1 MEFRIDSNDPHRYLT
16 SWWHLQH
23 ILQTCLAWQGVPFHN
38 DKLYASFLGRTLH
51 QIEVEGI
58 LQPSCRISC
67 KQCKGTSRASFLRRM
82 ARISLF
88 CCQDQVGMELL
99 SVTVS
104 SAEIHIAYVGIE
116 GLGQWGTQ
124 CGSSGF
130 RTVPS
135 PGVPLKLS
143 CLPATTT
150 DRYTRPESSPPFPV
164 IGS

>member
-1 MEFRIDSNDPHRYLT
+1 VEFRIDSNDPHRYLT

-82 ARISLF
+82 ARTSLF
-88 CCQDQVGMELL
+88 AVKIKLAWKLL
-99 SVTVS
+99 SVGS
-104 SAEIHIAYVGIE
+104 EMHIAYVRME
-116 GLGQWGTQ
+116 GLRQWGTQ

-130 RTVPS
+130 RAALS

-150 DRYTRPESSPPFPV
+150 DRYTRPESSHPFPV
-164 IGS
+164 IVF